1 MKDEPESAAT
11 PIETEAV
18 EAVAG
23 PAVQPLAPLASP
35 PAVATLVAESIRDRE
50 AAIATLL
57 RRSVGECLIK
67 NALIVIV
74 TVALYSSLA
83 ESLSSIRPEQTADFL
98 FLISIMLV
106 TACFANFAFSY
117 EYSILETWWMR
128 LISHL
133 TTFLF
138 MLLIGLLLLAMAIAI
153 EIIHPNLYKLV
164 RSFCLLLYFSCALYD
179 FWDLF
184 RKFKVV
190 RSDP

>member
-1 MKDEPESAAT
+1 M
-11 PIETEAV
+11 
-18 EAVAG
+18 
-23 PAVQPLAPLASP
+23 L
-35 PAVATLVAESIRDRE
+35 DRE

-67 NALIVIV
+67 NALILVV
-74 TVALYSSLA
+74 TFALYSPLT

-153 EIIHPNLYKLV
+153 EIIHPNLYELV